1 MVVLYRLS
9 HEAENVRDPTDG
21 HQITVY
27 KLTISFLAKLSE
39 NVRYIDR
46 QHYYLAVK
54 DEPASRETQDKTIIL

>member
-27 KLTISFLAKLSE
+27 KLTISILSELSE
-39 NVRYIDR
+39 NARYIDR

-54 DEPASRETQDKTIIL
+54 DEPEPKETKK